1 MSIPVVRQ
9 APANPRA
16 ASDNRRTLDASG
28 VICLNLIGATGSG
41 KTALLEAILPR
52 IRAELNVGVILGDLV
67 GTCDAKRIGVLG
79 VPVVQVLAD
88 GECHLRADQVQC
100 GLRELPLSR
109 LHLVIVENV
118 GCPVCQGMTD
128 LGEHLRAAVLC
139 CASGHRVAQKYPQLF
154 RDAALILLNK
164 HDLLPYLDFD
174 MDGTLRTLATVS
186 PGAEVICTDTR
197 KRVGIDRL
205 AGWVLGYVRAQR
217 LRRVRRAQA
226 VEPVWLQT

>member
-16 ASDNRRTLDASG
+16 ASENRRTFDAAG
-28 VICLNLIGATGSG
+28 VICLNLVGTMGSG
-41 KTALLEAILPR
+41 KTAVIEAILPR
-52 IRAELNVGVILGDLV
+52 IRSELNVGVLMGDLV
-67 GTCDAKRIGVLG
+67 GTCDAKRVGALG

-88 GECHLRADQVQC
+88 GECHLLANQVQC
-100 GLRELPLSR
+100 ALRELPLPR

-118 GCPVCQGMTD
+118 GCPVCQGLTD

-139 CASGHRVAQKYPQLF
+139 CAAGHRVAQKYPQLF
-154 RDAALILLNK
+154 RDAALVLLNK
-164 HDLLPYLDFD
+164 HDLLPHLDFD
-174 MDGTLRTLATVS
+174 LQGTLHTLATLS

-197 KRVGIDRL
+197 RRVGIDRL

-217 LRRVRRAQA
+217 HRRARHA
-226 VEPVWLQT
+226 HATESVWLPA

>member
-16 ASDNRRTLDASG
+16 AGENRRVLDASSA
-28 VICLNLIGATGSG
+28 VCMNLIGATGCG
-41 KTALLEAILPR
+41 KTSLLEAILPR
-52 IRAELNVGVILGDLV
+52 IRGELNVGVIMGDLV
-67 GTCDAKRIGVLG
+67 GTCDAKRIGGLG

-100 GLRELPLSR
+100 ALRELPLAR

-118 GCPVCQGMTD
+118 GCPVCQGLTD

-139 CASGHRVAQKYPQLF
+139 CAAGHRVAQKYPQLF
-154 RDAALILLNK
+154 RDAALVLLNK
-164 HDLLPYLDFD
+164 YDLLPHLDFD
-174 MDGTLRTLATVS
+174 LSGTLRTLATLS

-197 KRVGIDRL
+197 RRVGTDRL
-205 AGWVLGYVRAQR
+205 AGWILGYVRAQR
-217 LRRVRRAQA
+217 RQRAHRA
-226 VEPVWLQT
+226 HAAEGVWLPA